1 MTGRC
6 DQPLIGENNMIKA
19 ITAILLLQ
27 SLVWFFLRRGS
38 PALCHGSYRQLYVDH
53 EQICFLRQA
62 GDERVVVMVNAS
74 DKPMRFQVEIPF
86 EMGAEGFDLLNEQRI
101 AVGSQQ
107 IICEVLPNWARVLR
121 V

>member
-1 MTGRC
+1 MRLSVNLKSSFFAQTVVQHYR
-6 DQPLIGENNMIKA
+6 IFKA
-19 ITAILLLQ
+19 IARLI
-27 SLVWFFLRRGS
+27 FLRRNS
-38 PALCHGSYRQLYVDH
+38 PALCHGIYRQLYVDH

-74 DKPMRFQVEIPF
+74 DKPMRFKVEIPF
-86 EMGAEGFDLLNEQRI
+86 EMGAEGYDLLNEQTI